1 MIKPVK
7 IVKSVY
13 PPDNIHDLWIDL
25 TERPAVIKMFKND
38 GWEGISDAA
47 TEQDIKEMQDD
58 LIKAQKMLQS
68 LELKLAKKAN
78 TNDVIAIGSLGKI
91 NGKSIEDGDVTIDLS
106 PYLTSVKAATLYVP
120 LEGYTPTEDN
130 FTSALK
136 KKLEG
141 IEE

>member
-68 LELKLAKKAN
+68 LELMTLPLN
-78 TNDVIAIGSLGKI
+78 ELILLFNLPILLIP
-91 NGKSIEDGDVTIDLS
+91 S
-106 PYLTSVKAATLYVP
+106 PAS
-120 LEGYTPTEDN
+120 
-130 FTSALK
+130 
-136 KKLEG
+136 
-141 IEE
+141 